1 MWVIFIPQGRS
12 MEKVYY
18 GKLTEDDVLVESLEE
33 LCGDPT
39 WRADNGDFKDG
50 YLVQLETM
58 METKIP
64 GCQIK
69 AAAIESRV
77 NSLKKKYF
85 AVTDMKTLFGLG
97 WDEDRMMIIG
107 DKSVYDGWV
116 KISKRERKLFDRPF
130 RHYYALKR
138 IYGKDGASDE
148 DSGAS
153 GNAYNN
159 VKTQEE
165 ILGANLGTTVKIEP
179 QVEGHNIRTFSEI
192 SATVADCGRRVRN
205 RVMEDNQPEKSKN
218 YGSVEACVAA
228 MELKIDYLI
237 NVLSSDKEVA
247 DLQAKLDNELSK
259 IEGLSELQV
268 FRATN
273 ILASK
278 LDLLRVFFGM
288 SEERKKIYVLN
299 LLMHGL

>member
-1 MWVIFIPQGRS
+1 MTQRGRA
-12 MEKVYY
+12 MKKVYY
-18 GKLTEDDVLVESLEE
+18 GKLTEDGALVESL
-33 LCGDPT
+33 LILSRVLT
-39 WRADNGDFKDG
+39 WRANNGDFKDG
-50 YLVQLETM
+50 YLDQVEYM
-58 METKIP
+58 MEHKLP
-64 GCQIK
+64 DCQIK
-69 AAAIESRV
+69 AAEIERRV
-77 NSLKKKYF
+77 NSLKEKYF
-85 AVTDMKTLFGLG
+85 AITQMKTLAGLD
-97 WDEDRMMIIG
+97 WDEDKMMIIG
-107 DKSVYDGWV
+107 DETVYDDWV
-116 KISKRERKLFDRPF
+116 KISKRERKLFDKPF
-130 RHYYALKR
+130 RHYYALKG
-138 IYGKDGASDE
+138 IYGKDR
-148 DSGAS
+148 AS
-153 GNAYNN
+153 GNGYNN

-165 ILGANLGTTVKIEP
+165 ILGTNLGTAVNIEP
-179 QVEGHNIRTFSEI
+179 RVEGHNIPFDQQQTLQRRKFSEI

-228 MELKIDYLI
+228 MELKIDNLI
-237 NVLSSDKEVA
+237 NVSSSDKEVA

-259 IEGLSELQV
+259 IKGLSELQV